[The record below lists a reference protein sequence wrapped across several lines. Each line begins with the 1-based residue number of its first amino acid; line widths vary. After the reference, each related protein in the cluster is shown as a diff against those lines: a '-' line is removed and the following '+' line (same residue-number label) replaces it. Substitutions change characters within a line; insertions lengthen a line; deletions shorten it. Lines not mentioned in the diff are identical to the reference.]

1 MKRTIALLDF
11 VEYSVNDKI
20 VLYKNIAI
28 QLADTLLFPNLE
40 VPIETINAVVADFEA
55 AILAAKDGAHS
66 AIAIRN
72 DKEQIADDLF
82 RVLLNYV
89 NKVANGNETTIIKSG
104 FHASKQP
111 TPYIKPEIDAIDGGH
126 SGSIIVVLKAV
137 LGAVAYKVRYRK
149 STVLG
154 VISEWIEVDIST
166 ITRILIDNLTPGVSY
181 DIQSASISKAGTSDF
196 CNPITKIVI

>member
-1 MKRTIALLDF
+1 MKRTKALLDF
-11 VEYSVNDKI
+11 VELSVNDKI

-28 QLADTLLFPNLE
+28 QLADTLLFPDLE

-66 AIAIRN
+66 AIAIRD
-72 DKEQIADDLF
+72 DKEQIADDLY

-89 NKVANGNETTIIKSG
+89 NKVAKGNETTIIQSG

-111 TPYIKPEIDAIDGGH
+111 TPYIKPEIDVINGDH
-126 SGSIIVVLKAV
+126 SGIVIVVLKAI
-137 LGAVAYKVRYRK
+137 LGAVAYKIRYRK
-149 STVLG
+149 SAVLG

-166 ITRILIDNLTPGVSY
+166 ITRCVINNLIPGVSY
-181 DIQSASISKAGTSDF
+181 DFQFASISSAGTSDF